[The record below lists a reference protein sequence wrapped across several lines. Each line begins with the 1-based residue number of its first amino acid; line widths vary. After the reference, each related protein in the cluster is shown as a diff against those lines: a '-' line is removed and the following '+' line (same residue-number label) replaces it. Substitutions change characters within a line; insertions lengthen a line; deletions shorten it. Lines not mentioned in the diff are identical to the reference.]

1 MSFAEQ
7 MREQTT
13 KTYTEN
19 GAAARN
25 TSGDARL
32 DLFASIGSLRSADPE
47 RIELLFAEAYR
58 ADPLFAL
65 KILFYVRDIRE
76 VSARDVSFGFCCSTL
91 PNIIRRMSLRISI

>member
-32 DLFASIGSLRSADPE
+32 DLFASIGSMRSADPE
-47 RIELLFAEAYR
+47 EL
-58 ADPLFAL
+58 
-65 KILFYVRDIRE
+65 
-76 VSARDVSFGFCCSTL
+76 SFCLRKRTGQTRCS
-91 PNIIRRMSLRISI
+91 R

>member
-47 RIELLFAEAYR
+47 RIELLFAEAYQ
-58 ADPLFAL
+58 AD
-65 KILFYVRDIRE
+65 
-76 VSARDVSFGFCCSTL
+76 SARDVSFGFCCSTL